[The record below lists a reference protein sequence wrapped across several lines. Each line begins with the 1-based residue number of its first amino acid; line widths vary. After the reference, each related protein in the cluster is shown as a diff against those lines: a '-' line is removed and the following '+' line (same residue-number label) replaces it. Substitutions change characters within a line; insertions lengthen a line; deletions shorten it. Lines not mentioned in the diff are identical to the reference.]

1 MRKTLI
7 IILSI
12 IGVILLVCLG
22 LFIYVKVTYLS
33 KDEIKNIVF
42 ENTGLNS
49 HDIYFESIDLDMEDN
64 KYDVEF
70 YYNNREYEYK
80 IDAKNGR
87 IIYNDFQNI
96 NETNKTTNNPSAN
109 NSQNITLDEAKN
121 IALKDAKLNTSDV
134 VFTEAKQEL
143 DDGKTVYDIE
153 FYHDYNEYNYEI
165 DVTNGTIISFDK
177 DYR

>member
-33 KDEIKNIVF
+33 KD
-42 ENTGLNS
+42 
-49 HDIYFESIDLDMEDN
+49 D
-64 KYDVEF
+64 
-70 YYNNREYEYK
+70 
-80 IDAKNGR
+80 
-87 IIYNDFQNI
+87 
-96 NETNKTTNNPSAN
+96 TNNPSAN

-165 DVTNGTIISFDK
+165 DATNGTIISFDK